1 MRDIRDDLRERL
13 QGIDAQRDGLRKSLE
28 ALDSEREIVLKM
40 LEFET
45 KRHAYSAQ
53 GALTPEARSA
63 ALKAAVAKL
72 ADNAIQLSSRPILTL
87 VEGLLEKG
95 AYTKDELR
103 AEAETA
109 GMFTGNEA
117 PGRII
122 HAMVMN
128 LERHGRIRQ
137 RADGKYE
144 KIPAA
149 ERPGMLLTAD

>member
-13 QGIDAQRDGLRKSLE
+13 EGIDTQRDGLRKSLE
-28 ALDSEREIVLKM
+28 ALDTEREIVLKM

-45 KRHAYSAQ
+45 KRHAYSTTESLRIRVRST
-53 GALTPEARSA
+53 ALA
-63 ALKAAVAKL
+63 AAADKITDAVVPF
-72 ADNAIQLSSRPILTL
+72 SSRPMLTFI
-87 VEGLLEKG
+87 EGLLDKG
-95 AYTKDELR
+95 AYTKEELR
-103 AEAETA
+103 AEGEAA
-109 GMFTGNEA
+109 KMFTGNEA

-144 KIPAA
+144 KIPADD
-149 ERPGMLLTAD
+149 RQGSLVQG